1 MVSVLYLF
9 PGIIYSSS
17 SSLCDGDV
25 IFSSNRAHNHTH
37 THRALPPFSFS
48 PASPSSIRVT
58 ASRTVGSNSHVVVCH
73 ATSRR
78 ANAAYHAARC
88 RARLIRRTATINSRI
103 SAPARFHAC
112 PSCRKSSLVTTGP
125 RAFREASLQSETRS
139 LRPLK
144 NSVCVYRDEGRAIIS
159 RIFTYHRPERTHV
172 RNFKNHKKFNH
183 QIKNIR

>member
-17 SSLCDGDV
+17 SSLCDDDV

-37 THRALPPFSFS
+37 TQHFLPFPSLLH
-48 PASPSSIRVT
+48 PLVASGWQRRVPLEVT
-58 ASRTVGSNSHVVVCH
+58 ATLSFVTQRHDAPTQ
-73 ATSRR
+73 RD
-78 ANAAYHAARC
+78 AARC

-112 PSCRKSSLVTTGP
+112 PSCRKSSLVTSGP
-125 RAFREASLQSETRS
+125 SAFGEASLQSETRS

-144 NSVCVYRDEGRAIIS
+144 NSVYVYRNEGRAIIS
-159 RIFTYHRPERTHV
+159 RIFAYTGRMDPRE
-172 RNFKNHKKFNH
+172 KF
-183 QIKNIR
+183 